1 MPKRTE
7 VKLNKRKRGFIRK
20 AIELHDLCG
29 QEIMIQIYDKASNTL
44 VTYQSNE
51 KIGQNAFQK
60 MSKDENII
68 KESYQN
74 KHYSAL

>member
-51 KIGQNAFQK
+51 KIGQKAFFCAK
-60 MSKDENII
+60 KVISSVFCVEKRC
-68 KESYQN
+68 
-74 KHYSAL
+74 